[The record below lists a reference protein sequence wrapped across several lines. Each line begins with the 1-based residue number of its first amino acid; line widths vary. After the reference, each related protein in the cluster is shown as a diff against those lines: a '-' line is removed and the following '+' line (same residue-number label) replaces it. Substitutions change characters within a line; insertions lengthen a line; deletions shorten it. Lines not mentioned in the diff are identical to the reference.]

1 MSQRATTWLL
11 FAAMAVTV
19 PLPYFMFVIAGLLPL
34 VVVLWLMTTGGWG
47 FKLFNA
53 IHLVIYAPLLYMLA
67 WFLARRLGA
76 LPARVRTLATL
87 ACALAIG
94 ALGALPLYGVGHNVY
109 TPVNLYRLFQR
120 GLG

>member
-1 MSQRATTWLL
+1 MRATTWLL
-11 FAAMAVTV
+11 FVAMAATV

-34 VVVLWLMTTGGWG
+34 VVVLGLMTTGVWG

-67 WFLARRLGA
+67 WFLARGLGV
-76 LPARVRTLATL
+76 LPAGVRILVTL
-87 ACALAIG
+87 ACAIAI
-94 ALGALPLYGVGHNVY
+94 ALLGALPLYGIGHNSY